1 MTLSIRYLIRVFQL
15 FQLPYI
21 IGGLLV
27 LTLSGCSAVRLG
39 YNNAPELSYW
49 WLDSYLD
56 FNEAQ
61 THKVRAE
68 LAALQA
74 WHRSGELPLYVSTLE
89 KLQRIAP
96 ANVTSE
102 QVCDLFSEVTRH
114 FQTLVDQVEPT
125 VVALAPSLR
134 EEQLDH
140 LARKLD
146 KRSEKWRGEWLE
158 GSTAER
164 DARRV
169 KQLLDRAE
177 MLYGRLEEP
186 QLAVLRNS
194 VTSSTFNATTSYRE
208 SLRRHQDALQT
219 LRQIQAGTPNP
230 GSVRAAVHALI
241 GRSME
246 SPDAAYRTYMKQITQ
261 ENCKAFAT
269 LHNSSTPAQRRK
281 VVETLKDYEM
291 DARAL
296 MAQKR

>member
-1 MTLSIRYLIRVFQL
+1 MAPTL
-15 FQLPYI
+15 
-21 IGGLLV
+21 
-27 LTLSGCSAVRLG
+27 
-39 YNNAPELSYW
+39 
-49 WLDSYLD
+49 
-56 FNEAQ
+56 
-61 THKVRAE
+61 K
-68 LAALQA
+68 
-74 WHRSGELPLYVSTLE
+74 
-89 KLQRIAP
+89 
-96 ANVTSE
+96 
-102 QVCDLFSEVTRH
+102 
-114 FQTLVDQVEPT
+114 
-125 VVALAPSLR
+125 

-219 LRQIQAGTPNP
+219 LRQIQGSTPNA

-241 GRSME
+241 GRSIE
-246 SPDAAYRTYMKQITQ
+246 SPDAAYRTYMKKITQ

-269 LHNSSTPAQRRK
+269 LHNSSTPAQRLK
-281 VVETLKDYEM
+281 VVETLKDYET